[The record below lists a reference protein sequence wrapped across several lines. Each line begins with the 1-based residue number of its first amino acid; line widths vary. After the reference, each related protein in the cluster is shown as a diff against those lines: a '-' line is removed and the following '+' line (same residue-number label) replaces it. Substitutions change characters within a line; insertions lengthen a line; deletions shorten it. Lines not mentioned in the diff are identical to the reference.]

1 MRWAD
6 RDTLRGMDAAL
17 ATALVDWHRAER
29 RAMPWRTPFPR
40 EPYGVLVAEVMAQQ
54 TQIDRV
60 LPFWERF
67 MRSFPTIPA
76 LAAADEGAVLEQWSG
91 LGYYRRARMLHA
103 AARAIEARGEWPRT
117 AEGLEA
123 LPGIGP
129 YSAAAVA
136 AFCFGGTEPP
146 VDGNVARVAARFGR
160 LALPLGSAR
169 LLGAGRELAAAL
181 HAAAPTPEVFEA
193 LMELGATL
201 CAPATPRCLLCPL
214 RPGCEA
220 SRHGDQDRYPLPRP
234 QRAAEPHR
242 WAVLWL
248 EREDGRVL
256 LRAVRGPLLDG
267 LWLPPLRILDES
279 EEPSAAAAG
288 LAAGLGLDG
297 TLEAAPTFSHGIT
310 HRAIT
315 VHPFVGS
322 VEPGVSEPAPDHRW
336 ADPLRPGLPTS
347 SLLAKLARACRA
359 RPVEV

>member
-1 MRWAD
+1 MY
-6 RDTLRGMDAAL
+6 TAL
-17 ATALVDWHRAER
+17 ATALVDWHRAAR
-29 RAMPWRTPFPR
+29 RPMPWRTPFPR

-67 MRSFPTIPA
+67 LARFPTLAA
-76 LAAADEGAVLEQWSG
+76 LAAADESDVLEQWSG
-91 LGYYRRARMLHA
+91 LGYYRRARMLRA
-103 AARAIEARGEWPRT
+103 AAKAIEARGEWPRT
-117 AEGLEA
+117 AESLRT
-123 LPGIGP
+123 LPGVGP

-169 LLGAGRELAAAL
+169 LLAAGRRLAAAL
-181 HAAAPTPEVFEA
+181 HAAAPSPEVFEA
-193 LMELGATL
+193 LMELGGTL
-201 CAPATPRCLLCPL
+201 CAPAPPRCLLCPL

-220 SRHGDQDRYPLPRP
+220 AHHGDQDRYPLPRP

-242 WAVLWL
+242 WVVLWL
-248 EREDGRVL
+248 ERDDGQVL
-256 LRAVRGPLLDG
+256 LREVQGPLLDR
-267 LWLPPLRILDES
+267 LWLPPLRILDACEQPAS
-279 EEPSAAAAG
+279 AAAG
-288 LAAGLGLDG
+288 LAAGLGFAGSLR
-297 TLEAAPTFSHGIT
+297 TAPTLSHGIS

-322 VEPGVSEPAPDHRW
+322 FEPGVSEATPDRRW

-347 SLLAKLARACRA
+347 SLLVKLARICRA
-359 RPVEV
+359 SSWEV